1 MSNEK
6 KWYVIYVTDERRI
19 SFLPSALAAAASDA
33 AVWEPKETLIQRV
46 QGKGSMKGIVKEVMV
61 EKPLFPKYVFVHI
74 DLDNAGNIENIV
86 KTTCGG
92 EFLRGAGGKRP
103 VSLTDEEVA
112 RIQKIANS
120 NIKPKSIVERY
131 ALDVGQAVEIV
142 QGPYRGTKCIIKEL
156 KRKTVI
162 VEADV
167 FNRFTLV
174 EVSPSDCIVIDE
186 NE

>member
-1 MSNEK
+1 MSDTK
-6 KWYVIYVTDERRI
+6 KWYVVYVTDERRI
-19 SFLPSALAAAASDA
+19 SFLPSALKAAATDA

-46 QGKGSMKGIVKEVMV
+46 QGKGAAKGMVKEVLV

-74 DLDNAGNIENIV
+74 DLAEAGNIEHIV

-92 EFLRGAGGKRP
+92 EFLRGAGSKQP
-103 VSLTDEEVA
+103 VSLTEEEVA
-112 RIQKIANS
+112 RIQKIASS

-131 ALDVGQAVEIV
+131 SLDVGQAVEII

-174 EVSPSDCIVIDE
+174 EVSPADCIVIDE